1 MALTIRPYI
10 RTPGQSAGQ
19 GTAANRYGRPL
30 VFIEE
35 VNLESNGNDSP
46 LPLGIIQ
53 DRKDQLALFDMEPE
67 WKKLWVGMPE
77 FIQED
82 LSPWKTISLHFA
94 SPGDMWLFSELVGQK
109 LTENT
114 RSIWYPPAEIGHYAN
129 KRYADEP

>member
-1 MALTIRPYI
+1 M
-10 RTPGQSAGQ
+10 
-19 GTAANRYGRPL
+19 
-30 VFIEE
+30 
-35 VNLESNGNDSP
+35 ESNGNDSP